1 MQTDQAAQPTAPSS
15 RPTLR
20 TARHAVQV
28 MLEPGRYER
37 LLEVAKP
44 LGLTYQRIF
53 VEAFDARIGSLI
65 RRVHNVRHVPGQL
78 SLLEDAAPESSS
90 PEVKAKPIVE
100 LEPERRSEGT
110 IGTGYRVTAAQH
122 RWLHAE
128 STRRGIT
135 IQTLITDALHK
146 TGMPR
151 GD

>member
-1 MQTDQAAQPTAPSS
+1 MQTEQAPLSSSPTS
-15 RPTLR
+15 RSALR

-28 MLEPGRYER
+28 MLEPARYER

-53 VEAFDARIGSLI
+53 VDAFDARIGSLI

-78 SLLEDAAPESSS
+78 SLLEEAAVPRSDPELQTKPVLAPE
-90 PEVKAKPIVE
+90 PD
-100 LEPERRSEGT
+100 RRSEGT

-128 STRRGIT
+128 AHRRGIT
-135 IQTLITDALHK
+135 IQTLITDTLHK
-146 TGMPR
+146 EGMPK
-151 GD
+151 

>member
-1 MQTDQAAQPTAPSS
+1 MQTEQTPPPPSPPN

-28 MLEPGRYER
+28 MLEPSRYER

-53 VEAFDARIGSLI
+53 VEAFDARIGGLI
-65 RRVHNVRHVPGQL
+65 RRVHNVRPVPGQL
-78 SLLEDAAPESSS
+78 SLLEDTTTEQRK
-90 PEVKAKPIVE
+90 PEVEPKTSADP
-100 LEPERRSEGT
+100 EPERRSEPT

-128 STRRGIT
+128 AQRRGIT
-135 IQTLITDALHK
+135 IQTLITDALHR

-151 GD
+151 